1 MKIGGDFTKLT
12 ASEARHHKT
21 CYASYIKYYN
31 YTKKQND
38 LALYDNAFINFEN
51 EYFNPLIKS
60 GRAVNTRTL
69 LQKYQEQL
77 IINGISTSHAENYRA
92 EKLKKNLT
100 GKYGSSLIFASQ
112 KNPAEPQVVYS
123 CDIDIVDVI
132 NTAYNYK
139 KYIL

>member
-1 MKIGGDFTKLT
+1 MKIGGDFTKLA
-12 ASEARHHKT
+12 ASEARYHKT

-38 LALYDNAFINFEN
+38 LALYDNAFMNFEN

-60 GRAVNTRTL
+60 GRAVNMRTL
-69 LQKYQEQL
+69 LQKHQEQF
-77 IINGISTSHAENYRA
+77 IINGISTSDAENYRA
-92 EKLKKNLT
+92 EKLKKHLT

-123 CDIDIVDVI
+123 CDIDIVNVI
-132 NTAYNYK
+132 NTA
-139 KYIL
+139 